1 MKLNA
6 ITSIVA
12 VLIAGLLAYL
22 FYTISKNDDTAL
34 ATAIAGF
41 LSLGVVLGGMM
52 GVKLQDS
59 KHNTNL
65 RLVSIL
71 FFLIGLIFHL
81 IAALSG
87 TSVPFVIIFAGL
99 ILVIYILAA
108 YTIAKAKM

>member
-1 MKLNA
+1 MKLNV
-6 ITSIVA
+6 ITSIIA

-22 FYTISKNDDTAL
+22 FYTISKDDDTAL

-41 LSLGVVLGGMM
+41 LSLVVVLGGMIS
-52 GVKLQDS
+52 VKLQDS

-71 FFLIGLIFHL
+71 FILIGLLFYI
-81 IAALSG
+81 IAALIGMS
-87 TSVPFVIIFAGL
+87 TPVVIIVAGL
-99 ILVIYILAA
+99 ILVLYILAA